1 MLVFFLPLTFIQ
13 KCEDAYYL
21 PKFILLAGAIQFMIP
36 VLFNLKYLKLH
47 LPDYVTFIFM
57 FLITISAVL
66 SAYKIQAL
74 MRWMEWFGVLAVFL
88 YAKHF
93 LRPKEIKRVVIL
105 IMVSSFLVALYALLQ
120 VMHFDMGGWI
130 TNFSGR
136 SFSSLGNP
144 DFLGG
149 FLVLTVPMVVCFNQ
163 ENGRNITSV
172 FLFFFLSLT
181 IFFSQT
187 RSSIVAYTVILVLL
201 LFLFWKYFKTNY
213 GYILL
218 GLLLSFIIIVVTGS
232 GQSIIQ
238 RFTSASLA
246 ANVDLHGR
254 FDMWQTGL
262 KMFSHNFWTGTG
274 LASIKNVYCQY
285 AKAGPYLETDHLHND
300 FIEIAAESGVFVWL
314 AFMTFLISVFY
325 ALIRKKETL
334 AFIAIIAFTGMC
346 VQAFFNFPFFVLD
359 TKLYFFIIMG
369 IALAEWQ
376 QLKVGRFQ
384 IAAIIGI
391 ALLTFVTS
399 LRILAGSIY
408 LNAGIN
414 NVISNNKPAAVYAL
428 EKAEQLYYDEK
439 PLSYFV
445 PLLNSLG
452 RIKEADIYSKKYMLS
467 ATCAKNGY
475 LQYSIN
481 MAEGKNYQEALISL
495 DKFLVMS
502 PVDKDVLSN
511 KGKILYMAGN
521 HKEALNIYRQLVV
534 LYPKDETVHNNLYGI
549 YFNAKMNKEAE
560 KEKNR
565 WEKK

>member
-1 MLVFFLPLTFIQ
+1 MLVFLLPLTFIQ

-36 VLFNLKYLKLH
+36 VLFNLKHLKLR
-47 LPDYVTFIFM
+47 LSDYAAFVFM
-57 FLITISAVL
+57 LLITISAVL
-66 SAYKIQAL
+66 SAYKILVL

-93 LRPKEIKRVVIL
+93 LRAQEIKRVIVLIL
-105 IMVSSFLVALYALLQ
+105 LSSCLVAAYALLQ

-149 FLVLTVPMVVCFNQ
+149 FLILTVPLAVYLNPKSSK
-163 ENGRNITSV
+163 NIISV

-187 RSSIVAYTVILVLL
+187 RSSIVAYIVTLVLL
-201 LFLFWKYFKTNY
+201 LFLFWGYFKLNY
-213 GYILL
+213 VYILA
-218 GLLLSFIIIVVTGS
+218 GLLFSCIIIVVTGS
-232 GQSIIQ
+232 GQNLIN
-238 RFTSASLA
+238 RFTSVSLA
-246 ANVDLHGR
+246 ANIDLHGR
-254 FDMWQTGL
+254 FDMWKTGL
-262 KMFSHNFWTGTG
+262 NMFSHNFWTGTG
-274 LASIKNVYCQY
+274 VASVKNVYCQY
-285 AKAGPYLETDHLHND
+285 AKAVPYLETDHLHND

-314 AFMTFLISVFY
+314 AFMTFLVSVFY
-325 ALIRKKETL
+325 GLIRKKEKL
-334 AFIAIIAFTGMC
+334 ALIAVIAFTGMC

-359 TKLYFFIIMG
+359 TKLYFFVIIG
-369 IALAEWQ
+369 IALSEGQ
-376 QLKVGRFQ
+376 QLQAGRFQ
-384 IAAIIGI
+384 IATTIGI
-391 ALLTFVTS
+391 ALLTLIIF
-399 LRILAGSIY
+399 LRILTGSMY
-408 LNAGIN
+408 LNAGVN
-414 NVISNNKPAAVYAL
+414 YVVLDNKSSAVYVL

-452 RIKEADIYSKKYMLS
+452 RVKEADIYSKKYMLS
-467 ATCAKNGY
+467 APCAKNAY
-475 LQYSIN
+475 MQYSIN

-495 DKFLVMS
+495 DKFLLIS
-502 PVDKDVLSN
+502 PADKDALSN
-511 KGKILYMAGN
+511 KGKILYMAG
-521 HKEALNIYRQLVV
+521 HHSEALNIYSQLVA
-534 LYPKDETVHNNLYGI
+534 LYPSDETLHNNLYGI
-549 YFNAKMNKEAE
+549 YFNGKMYKEAE